1 VKHMF
6 GTDNKDKPER
16 IIASY
21 IFNMTKFISWP
32 PRAFNFSVSPFII
45 GIYKNNAFGTPL
57 SITLREKKI
66 QDRDWKVELFNDARE
81 IRNCHLV
88 FFTGIHASETESV
101 ISTLKH
107 KPILTLAY
115 NINNFCQTGGMI
127 NIVGEI
133 PNLGFE
139 INKQSLEFVGLEISA
154 ELLNLATIV

>member
-1 VKHMF
+1 MF
-6 GTDNKDKPER
+6 GTDNKGKPER

-21 IFNMTKFISWP
+21 IYNLTKFVSWP

-45 GIYKNNAFGTPL
+45 GIYKNKAFSSPL
-57 SITLREKKI
+57 AITLREKKI
-66 QDRDWKVELFNDARE
+66 QDRDWKVELFNSEKE

-88 FFTGIHASETESV
+88 FFSDIHVSEIEGVFSY
-101 ISTLKH
+101 LKH

-115 NINNFCQTGGMI
+115 NINNFCQNGGMI

-139 INKQSLEFVGLEISA
+139 INRHRLESANLEISA